1 MSMRYTHPMRINK
14 YLAEAGVASRREADR
29 LIAAGNITINGRKPG
44 PGDQVEEGD
53 VVKVNG
59 TVVRPIVKKTVIA
72 FHKPVG
78 VITTMDAASP
88 DNIME
93 ALHSAQTPPPKARLI
108 PVGRL
113 DVASSGIIL
122 FTDDASL
129 ADRLMR
135 PDSGTEKEYDV
146 VVSKEVTPE
155 FLEQMAKGVR
165 LENMPAPQRIVMT
178 RPAKVKEVGTT
189 RFLIILTEGKNRQIR
204 RMCEALGY
212 EVRRLRRTRVAGV
225 ELGEL
230 PVGEWRQLTKEEI
243 ASLS

>member
-1 MSMRYTHPMRINK
+1 MPMRINK

-29 LIAAGNITINGRKPG
+29 LVEAGKVTINGRKPG

-53 VVKVNG
+53 EVMVNG
-59 TVVRPIVKKTVIA
+59 RVVRPVAKKTVIA

-78 VITTMDAASP
+78 VITTTDAASP

-93 ALHSAQTPPPKARLI
+93 ALKFAPTPPPKARLI

-113 DVASSGIIL
+113 DVSSSGLIL
-122 FTDDASL
+122 FTDDTAL

-146 VVSKEVTPE
+146 IVDKEVDEE
-155 FLEQMAKGVR
+155 FLAHMAKGVR
-165 LENMPAPQRIVMT
+165 LEHMPGVQRIVMT
-178 RPAKVKEVGTT
+178 RPAKVKRIGVT
-189 RFLIILTEGKNRQIR
+189 RFLIVITEGKNRQIR

-212 EVRRLRRTRVAGV
+212 EVRKLRRLRVGGV
-225 ELGEL
+225 ELGDL
-230 PVGEWRQLTKEEI
+230 PEGEWRPLTKEEL
-243 ASLS
+243 ASLA

>member
-1 MSMRYTHPMRINK
+1 MRINK
-14 YLAEAGVASRREADR
+14 YLAEAGIASRREADR
-29 LIAAGNITINGRKPG
+29 LVEAGRVTINGRKPG

-53 VVKVNG
+53 EVKVNG
-59 TVVRPIVKKTVIA
+59 TVVRPVAQKTVIA

-78 VITTMDAASP
+78 VITTTDAASP

-93 ALHSAQTPPPKARLI
+93 ALKFAPTPPPKARLI

-113 DVASSGIIL
+113 DVSSSGLIL
-122 FTDDASL
+122 FTDDTAL

-146 VVSKEVTPE
+146 IVDKEVTPD
-155 FLEQMAKGVR
+155 FLGEMAKGVR

-178 RPAKVKEVGTT
+178 RPAKVKEIGAS
-189 RFLIILTEGKNRQIR
+189 RFLIVITEGKNRQIR

-212 EVRRLRRTRVAGV
+212 DVRKLRRIRVGGV
-225 ELGEL
+225 ELGDL
-230 PVGEWRQLTKEEI
+230 PEGEWRALTKQEL
-243 ASLS
+243 ASLA

>member
-1 MSMRYTHPMRINK
+1 MRINK

-29 LIAAGNITINGRKPG
+29 LVEAGKVTINGRKPG

-53 VVKVNG
+53 EVKVNG
-59 TVVRPIVKKTVIA
+59 RVVRPVAKKTVIA

-78 VITTMDAASP
+78 VITTTDAASP

-93 ALHSAQTPPPKARLI
+93 ALKFAPVPPPKARLI

-113 DVASSGIIL
+113 DVASSGLIL
-122 FTDDASL
+122 FTDDTAL

-146 VVSKEVTPE
+146 IVNKELTPE
-155 FLEQMAKGVR
+155 FLERMAKGVR
-165 LENMPAPQRIVMT
+165 LEHMPGIRRIVMT
-178 RPAKVKEVGTT
+178 RPAKVKKIGAS
-189 RFLIILTEGKNRQIR
+189 RFLIVITEGKNRQIR

-212 EVRRLRRTRVAGV
+212 EVRKLRRTRVAGV
-225 ELGEL
+225 ELGDL
-230 PVGEWRQLTKEEI
+230 PEGEWRALTEEEL
-243 ASLS
+243 ASLA

>member
-1 MSMRYTHPMRINK
+1 MRINK

-29 LIAAGNITINGRKPG
+29 LVEAGRVTINGRQPG

-53 VVKVNG
+53 EVKVNG
-59 TVVRPIVKKTVIA
+59 KLVRPVLKKTVIA

-78 VITTMDAASP
+78 VITTTDAASP

-93 ALHSAQTPPPKARLI
+93 ALKFAPTPPPKARLI

-113 DVASSGIIL
+113 DVSSSGLIL
-122 FTDDASL
+122 FTDDTAL

-146 VVSKEVTPE
+146 IVDKELTE
-155 FLEQMAKGVR
+155 DFLAHMAKGVR

-178 RPAKVKEVGTT
+178 RPAKLKGIGAT
-189 RFLIILTEGKNRQIR
+189 RFLIVITEGKNRQIR

-212 EVRRLRRTRVAGV
+212 DVRKLRRVRVGGV

-230 PVGEWRQLTKEEI
+230 PEGEWRPLTKQEI
-243 ASLS
+243 ASLA